1 MFKNNPWKF
10 FFSSL
15 LLSSILLTCFTA
27 AGLSQTLFPKKH
39 LLFTQVIAA
48 DYFMSSI
55 NVTNRGPATYN
66 GTLYFIT
73 GAEGYAWSPEVNG
86 SQTTFGTVDVVIPAD
101 SSTVFTVKDSVFTVG
116 YAFFI
121 SDDYSLD
128 NQIEGNLSYFYFN
141 GSTLLDA
148 VGVPASREFRNVTL
162 PFDSFNNVGLSLAQP
177 LFIGQPAANVNL
189 LLYDEDGNAV
199 ASHDFQLSPGEHFS
213 RYLYQLDW
221 NGAGVPDG
229 FGPIGKVEIYS
240 DSFISGICMLV
251 TPGGAALA
259 QISTLP
265 LGGAPLTYQVQF
277 NGSGEIAEDVYAGDL
292 TIWIEGYY
300 VNGYLKLT
308 SINEEP
314 VTDPHASQPI
324 LVTGHLVDNK
334 LNLSFFTGFG
344 RDPYSNLAW
353 PGVSNYGAVVYM
365 YVGEFSPTANIYQGD
380 LPWMAYNIWDS
391 VEKKLVGGT
400 ITLNNTQIPD

>member
-10 FFSSL
+10 FISPL
-15 LLSSILLTCFTA
+15 LLGSILLTCLTA
-27 AGLSQTLFPKKH
+27 SGFSQTLFPKKD

-48 DYFMSSI
+48 DFFMSSI

-66 GTLYFIT
+66 GTLYFNT
-73 GAEGYAWSPEVNG
+73 GATGDAWSPEVNG
-86 SQTTFGTVDVVIPAD
+86 SPTTFGTVDVVIPAD
-101 SSTVFTVKDSVFTVG
+101 SSAVFTVKDSVFTVG
-116 YAFFI
+116 YAYFI

-128 NQIEGNLSYFYFN
+128 NQIEGNLSYFYFD

-177 LFIGQPAANVNL
+177 LFMGQPSANVNL
-189 LLYDEDGNAV
+189 ILYDEDGNAV
-199 ASHDFQLSPGEHFS
+199 ASHDFHMSPGEHFS

-221 NGAGVPDG
+221 NGEGVPDG
-229 FGPIGKVEIYS
+229 YGPIGKVEIYS

-251 TPGGAALA
+251 TPGGAAGA

-265 LGGAPLTYQVQF
+265 LAGAPLTYQVQF
-277 NGSGEIAEDVYAGDL
+277 NGSGVIAGDVYLGEL
-292 TIWIEGYY
+292 TIWLEGYY

-308 SINEEP
+308 SINNEP
-314 VTDPHASQPI
+314 VSSPHPSQPI
-324 LVTGHLVDNK
+324 LVTGHLVDNE

-344 RDPYSNLAW
+344 RDFYSNLAW

-365 YVGEFSPTANIYQGD
+365 YVGGFRPTANIYQGY

-391 VEKKLVGGT
+391 SKAVVGGT
-400 ITLNNTQIPD
+400 LTLNNTQIPD

>member
-1 MFKNNPWKF
+1 MITRNSKKLSFPAF
-10 FFSSL
+10 LLGSL
-15 LLSSILLTCFTA
+15 LLIAFSST
-27 AGLSQTLFPKKH
+27 GLSQTLFPKKD

-48 DYFMSSI
+48 DYFISSI

-66 GTLYFIT
+66 GTLYFNT
-73 GAEGYAWSPEVNG
+73 GATGDAWSPEVNG

-101 SSTVFTVKDSVFTVG
+101 SSTVFAVKDSVFTVG
-116 YAFFI
+116 YAYFI
-121 SDDYSLD
+121 SDDFSLD
-128 NQIEGNLSYFYFN
+128 NQIEGNLSYFYFD

-148 VGVPASREFRNVTL
+148 VGVPASREFQNVTL
-162 PFDSFNNVGLSLAQP
+162 PFDSFNNVGLSLAHP
-177 LFIGQPAANVNL
+177 VFIGQPAANVNL

-199 ASHDFQLSPGEHFS
+199 ASHDFQLSPGGHFS
-213 RYLYQLDW
+213 LYLSQLDW

-251 TPGGAALA
+251 TPGGAAGA

-265 LGGAPLTYQVQF
+265 LGGTPLTYQVQF
-277 NGSGEIAEDVYAGDL
+277 NGSGDIAGDVYLGDL

-300 VNGYLKLT
+300 VNGYLTLT
-308 SINEEP
+308 SINNDP
-314 VTDPHASQPI
+314 VTGPHASQPI
-324 LVTGHLVDNK
+324 LVTGHLVDSE

-344 RDPYSNLAW
+344 RDFYSNLAW
-353 PGVSNYGAVVYM
+353 PGINNYGAVVYM
-365 YVGEFSPTANIYQGD
+365 YVGGFSPTANIYQGY

-391 VEKKLVGGT
+391 VGKKLVGGT
-400 ITLNNTQIPD
+400 LTLNNTQIPD